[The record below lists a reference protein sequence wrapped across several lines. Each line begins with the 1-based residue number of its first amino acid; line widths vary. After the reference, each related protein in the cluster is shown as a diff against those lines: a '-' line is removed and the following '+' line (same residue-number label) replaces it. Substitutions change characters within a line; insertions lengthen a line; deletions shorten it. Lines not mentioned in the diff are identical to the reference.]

1 MNPSEVDKLTF
12 FYEKHPPTKPKGT
25 KAIRRMVQKE
35 PWHILCG
42 KLKSKY
48 GEDPEEACSGVELR
62 RVLLLQARP
71 FDAPDA
77 SLMRTKE
84 IQGAASC
91 IERWF
96 QYDKAG
102 INAHDAKK
110 RFESDVAGVGQV
122 TQPNLEPLLSPPEQV
137 AQKKQVEA
145 RGDAA
150 THEPEPEPEPETLS
164 V

>member
-1 MNPSEVDKLTF
+1 MALSLEAATA
-12 FYEKHPPTKPKGT
+12 
-25 KAIRRMVQKE
+25 KAA
-35 PWHILCG
+35 HDC
-42 KLKSKY
+42 SAC
-48 GEDPEEACSGVELR
+48 GEDPEEAYSGVELR

-96 QYDKAG
+96 EYDKAG
-102 INAHDAKK
+102 INAQDAKK

-122 TQPNLEPLLSPPEQV
+122 AQPKSPPEQV

-150 THEPEPEPEPETLS
+150 THEPELEPEPETLS

>member
-1 MNPSEVDKLTF
+1 MHFS
-12 FYEKHPPTKPKGT
+12 
-25 KAIRRMVQKE
+25 RRWLLV
-35 PWHILCG
+35 IAALGVLAGC
-42 KLKSKY
+42 
-48 GEDPEEACSGVELR
+48 GEDPEEACLGVELR

-122 TQPNLEPLLSPPEQV
+122 TQPNLEPLLSPLLSLPEQV
-137 AQKKQVEA
+137 AQKKHVEA

-150 THEPEPEPEPETLS
+150 THEPEPEPEPEPETLS

>member
-1 MNPSEVDKLTF
+1 MSRAV
-12 FYEKHPPTKPKGT
+12 H
-25 KAIRRMVQKE
+25 A
-35 PWHILCG
+35 
-42 KLKSKY
+42 S
-48 GEDPEEACSGVELR
+48 
-62 RVLLLQARP
+62 ARP

-77 SLMRTKE
+77 TDAY
-84 IQGAASC
+84 QGNPGAAC

-122 TQPNLEPLLSPPEQV
+122 TQPESPLEQV

-164 V
+164 VSRFESRAHV